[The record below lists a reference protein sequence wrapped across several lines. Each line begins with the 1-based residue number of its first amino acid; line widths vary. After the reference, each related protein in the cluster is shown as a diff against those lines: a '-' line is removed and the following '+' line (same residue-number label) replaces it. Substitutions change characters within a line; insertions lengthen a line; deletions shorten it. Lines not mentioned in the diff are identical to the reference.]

1 MTVRSVEHALRLLDP
16 ENCSKRPYGVELG
29 ADETLFIRTSGAGGD
44 VATKQVFVALRKH
57 GKIKE
62 ITVSGDYGDLNAWI
76 LA

>member
-29 ADETLFIRTSGAGGD
+29 ADETLFIRTTGAGGD
-44 VATKQVFVALRKH
+44 VATKQVFTALRKQ

-62 ITVSGDYGDLNAWI
+62 TTISGDYGDFNAWI